1 VTSQRCISRRA
12 ATTSAS
18 PRGSRP
24 WTTCPTLGVGFHAQQ
39 AVEKYLKAVL
49 ALNEVPV
56 RKTHDIGALLG
67 QLAEL
72 GLELPDEMDAALELT
87 PYSVLER
94 YPLARDALG
103 PRP

>member
-1 VTSQRCISRRA
+1 MGDIPDS
-12 ATTSAS
+12 
-18 PRGSRP
+18 
-24 WTTCPTLGVGFHAQQ
+24 GVGFHGQQ

-56 RKTHDIGALLG
+56 RRTHDIGALLG

-72 GLELPDEMDAALELT
+72 GVELPDGLDAALELT

-94 YPLARDALG
+94 YPMAREAEALDRKRLLG
-103 PRP
+103 IVSHVRAWAEGVIAQG